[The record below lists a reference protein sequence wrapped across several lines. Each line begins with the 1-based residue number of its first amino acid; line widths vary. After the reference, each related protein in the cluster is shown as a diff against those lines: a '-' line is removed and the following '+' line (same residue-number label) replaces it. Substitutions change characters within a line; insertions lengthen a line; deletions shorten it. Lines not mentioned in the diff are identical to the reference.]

1 MQRFN
6 TEVMLQDRFADASF
20 LNDFHNGSG
29 LMPMDQPAFRSLPS
43 ARETYKLPKMGLVF
57 ASEEAAVR
65 RTTQSSSSTSYG
77 YYILAGAL
85 VYIFLFRTQ

>member
-57 ASEEAAVR
+57 ASE
-65 RTTQSSSSTSYG
+65 QSLVDATKQQSTKPNYG